1 MFASLHPVAPCR
13 RGVVLMSLALL
24 AGRAHGIEEMTAG
37 RSLSLRQGK
46 GSARLVLVV
55 QAPVVAPLPGGTE
68 DPTIHG
74 GSLEISNPETGEWAR
89 LGTPASGWSMNALGT
104 VFRFRNPT
112 RGARGVRSAVIRHGR
127 KIKVK
132 ASTVGITLDERT
144 QGLLSAALAT
154 GNRHYCMLFG
164 GEVRRDEPGKFAAR
178 NAPAP
183 TACPQLPAETT
194 TTTTTITR
202 PGRPTTST
210 VARTPPS
217 STSTSTHVTTSS
229 STSSTDEDSTTTT
242 RPSTSST
249 VRATT
254 SSTEPETTTSTKP
267 PTTSSTARPTTTSTS
282 STTSTTKKP
291 KKDHGNGM
299 S

>member
-1 MFASLHPVAPCR
+1 
-13 RGVVLMSLALL
+13 MSLALF
-24 AGRAHGIEEMTAG
+24 AGRADGIEEMTAG

-104 VFRFRNPT
+104 VFRFRNTT
-112 RGARGVRSAVIRHGR
+112 RGVRGVRSAVIRHGR

-183 TACPQLPAETT
+183 SACPELPAETT
-194 TTTTTITR
+194 TTTTTIAR

-210 VARTPPS
+210 VAGTPPS

-249 VRATT
+249 LRATT
-254 SSTEPETTTSTKP
+254 SSTEPPPTTTSTKP
-267 PTTSSTARPTTTSTS
+267 PTTSSTAPPTTTSTS